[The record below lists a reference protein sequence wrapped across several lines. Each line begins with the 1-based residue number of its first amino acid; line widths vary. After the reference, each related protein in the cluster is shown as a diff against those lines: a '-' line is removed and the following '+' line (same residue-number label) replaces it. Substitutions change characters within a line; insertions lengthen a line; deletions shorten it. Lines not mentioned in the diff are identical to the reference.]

1 MAHHSYEVI
10 RALKDRVEKEA
21 ELSAKLLAHAIGTEE
36 EAKSRFALLDQY
48 RQRYLQTF
56 NAAMASGLG
65 NELYQNF
72 QSFLSKLN
80 DAIETQKKVVASATD
95 KVMQHQSQWQNLQKK
110 KLSYE
115 VLTKRADQQMQ
126 MAAKKQDQ
134 KLMDE
139 YAARMTRNNVMAW

>member
-1 MAHHSYEVI
+1 MAHHSYEII

-48 RQRYLQTF
+48 RRSYLQTF
-56 NAAMASGLG
+56 KAAMASGLG
-65 NELYQNF
+65 NELYQNY

-80 DAIETQKKVVASATD
+80 DAIETQKKVVASSTYQ
-95 KVMQHQSQWQNLQKK
+95 VLQHQTHLQSLQKK

-115 VLTKRADQQMQ
+115 VLTRQADNQMM
-126 MAAKKQDQ
+126 MATKKEDQ

-139 YAARMTRNNVMAW
+139 YAARMSRNNAMAW